1 MTSSI
6 NDSVIEYLLGTNY
19 DAISTTAG
27 LAAVFALTLLL
38 LQREMVRAHGGER
51 AARWIGGLDVAV
63 LPLVVSFGMIVLL
76 RLLQLLPR

>member
-6 NDSVIEYLLGTNY
+6 NASVMDYLLGTDY

-38 LQREMVRAHGGER
+38 VQREMVRAHGGDR

-63 LPLVVSFGMIVLL
+63 LPLIVSFGMIVLL
-76 RLLQLLPR
+76 RLLQLLPS